1 MTRRLSPWNLG
12 ASLYMPATRTDI
24 TDAIIRNKISGLRS
38 LIICLE
44 DAVSEA
50 DIPQALNNLQGI
62 LAALTAENSVPETR
76 TGRWCLS
83 ARVTRKWDCGCAST
97 AISVPLT
104 GWYCRNSHKRRCRS
118 GGRWFRIPRCV

>member
-24 TDAIIRNKISGLRS
+24 TDAIISNKISGLRS

-50 DIPQALNNLQGI
+50 DIPQALENLQGI
-62 LAALTAENSVPETR
+62 LAALTAEKQRAGNQNWPLVFIRPR
-76 TGRWCLS
+76 HP
-83 ARVTRKWDCGCAST
+83 KWDCGCAST

-104 GWYCRNSHKRRCRS
+104 GWCCLSSHRKRCRS
-118 GGRWFRIPRCV
+118 GGWW